1 MTQRGRK
8 LSIHSAKRV
17 LGLLVLRTILVGELE
32 HLLSIPL
39 VLFLLVQLLL
49 GHGLLNVNPA
59 VDDGVSL
66 GPLCL

>member
-1 MTQRGRK
+1 M
-8 LSIHSAKRV
+8 
-17 LGLLVLRTILVGELE
+17 GELE